1 MRHIKNLLSII
12 LPCMFIFA
20 APAKA
25 DVNTYTVR
33 VDEFSKIKV
42 MNDIDVRYVCNP
54 DSAGYAVFTC
64 EDRFADAFLF
74 NNKGGTLKVAV
85 NTDYTHISDQL
96 PEVTLYSTFLSSAE
110 NQSKYTLNIESVA
123 PCPEISFKQ
132 VGNGSIT
139 ADGIEA
145 TKVKARIATG
155 NGIIT
160 LSGDADSAS
169 FDMIGTG
176 RIIADSLMAKEVTCT
191 VFGTGSIGCW
201 PIDKLSVKGMGS
213 TTVYYKGSPATIKKS
228 GIAKIEPMP

>member
-1 MRHIKNLLSII
+1 MKRITTILSAL
-12 LPCMFIFA
+12 LPCMLLCIA
-20 APAKA
+20 SAKA
-25 DVNTYTVR
+25 DVNTYTVK

-42 MNDIDVRYVCNP
+42 LNDIEVRYVCNP

-74 NNKGGTLKVAV
+74 NNKGGTLKLSV
-85 NTDYTHISDQL
+85 NTDYTHLSDQL
-96 PEVTLYSTFLSSAE
+96 PVVTLYSTFLTSAE
-110 NQSKYTLNIESVA
+110 NQSKYTLSIVEVA
-123 PCPEISFKQ
+123 PCPELSFKQ

-139 ADGIEA
+139 ADDIRA

-160 LSGDADSAS
+160 LSGEADNATYE
-169 FDMIGTG
+169 MVGTG
-176 RIIADSLMAKEVTCT
+176 RIIADALRADNVTCT

-201 PIDKLSVKGMGS
+201 PIDKLTVKGMGS
-213 TTVYYKGSPATIKKS
+213 TTVYYKGTPNTIKKS